1 MENRNNRVVSNLNRN
16 SFLYFARVGFWHWN
30 VDYNCQRD
38 GLARKIG
45 EPHFMLRPWIV
56 PNRCCFVCQVL
67 PGNSSAENSAD
78 EDMNNE
84 STDTSKRKSSTMSKY
99 TCQCKKSGCKT
110 NQCACRKG
118 GRTCGEACKCVGCH
132 NAGPETHSVMTQWS
146 PRDTSRYFDQ

>member
-1 MENRNNRVVSNLNRN
+1 MEKRNNRVVSNVNRN

-38 GLARKIG
+38 GLARQIG
-45 EPHFMLRPWIV
+45 EPNFMAASLNLFLIDV
-56 PNRCCFVCQVL
+56 VYVCQVL
-67 PGNSSAENSAD
+67 PGNLSAENSAD

-84 STDTSKRKSSTMSKY
+84 STDTSKRKSSTMSKD

-132 NAGPETHSVMTQWS
+132 NAGPGANN
-146 PRDTSRYFDQ
+146 RYEH